1 MIRLIT
7 QENICNI
14 LNGHLPC
21 CVNVNGIE
29 YPVKTSFKDWI
40 DFFVLHENSD
50 ISSEDKIMRS
60 MSLYTGSHPPDI
72 LNAYEALQNFSA
84 CDDMPKNTESKNRT
98 GAFKAPVFSY
108 LYDSVYIYGDF
119 MKHYGIDLRKSELHW
134 YEFSALLIALPDKSE
149 TKQRIAYRSINASE
163 INSKER
169 RLQIMRV
176 QESIRI
182 PHENITA
189 SEIGDKLWQW

>member
-1 MIRLIT
+1 MKLIS

-14 LNGHLPC
+14 LSMSLPC
-21 CVNVNGIE
+21 CVNANSIE
-29 YPVKTSFKDWI
+29 YPVKTSFRNWI
-40 DFFVLHENSD
+40 EFFMLHENNN
-50 ISSEDKIMRS
+50 ISSEDKVIRS
-60 MSLYTGSHPPDI
+60 MSLYIDRRPSNI
-72 LNAYEALQNFSA
+72 LDAYAALQTFSA
-84 CDDMPKNTESKNRT
+84 CEGIPKNTGSENRT

-119 MKHYGIDLRKSELHW
+119 MKYYGINLRTAELHW
-134 YEFSALLIALPDKSE
+134 YEFSALLTALPEKSE

-163 INSKER
+163 IKSEER
-169 RLQIMRV
+169 RLQIIRI